1 MDRRS
6 FFSNMMA
13 VAAFSGILGE
23 VVSPKEIMAAVEEA
37 ADVPN
42 GQHQQ
47 FWNGFFDDVD
57 PTKPHATMTRGPG
70 GEPTPQPVPEH
81 VQDEKLPRFFHY
93 DDSSGLRFADRIER
107 EELPRMDGAA
117 VVSLSIGGFH
127 SSEGDAKKI
136 GDASSAQLQLHATQ
150 TTPMAQ
156 YIAPLAWASLAS
168 IFYSKSTKL
177 PTVDQLNFVDS
188 GGSAGDTGGNRILLP
203 KAEGKLALNLTLPER
218 HALLHKI
225 ISYGLQGASI
235 AAPLVSLPAIS
246 VPAIKA
252 FTSFYN
258 ILVQNAGFIINSPLK
273 DVVASYDAVDSGNMH
288 ADALKLMTGSYIIV
302 PASSTSTLSARM
314 SDLKLINGYLVP
326 KTIAANEDP
335 EVVAKNALS
344 DVTYATIKVSVQ
356 PAADV
361 TVPDPG
367 RSRSSASGGG
377 GGGGSDSSS
386 SSTASKSSSKSGS
399 GSGSGSGSKT
409 GSSSGSGSG
418 SKNGSSS
425 GSTSGTSS
433 SSGSTSKSTTGSS
446 TTGSTTSGTKT
457 TGTSSSTGT
466 STTTPDPTPTTPA
479 PK

>member
-13 VAAFSGILGE
+13 AAAFSGILGE

-37 ADVPN
+37 ADVPQ

-57 PTKPHATMTRGPG
+57 PTKPHATSTRGPG
-70 GEPTPQPVPEH
+70 GEPTVQPLPDH

-93 DDSSGLRFADRIER
+93 DDTTGLRFADKIDRD
-107 EELPRMDGAA
+107 ELPKLDGAA
-117 VVSLSIGGFH
+117 VVSMTIGGFH

-136 GDASSAQLQLHATQ
+136 GDSTSAQLQLHATQ

-156 YIAPLAWASLAS
+156 YIAPLAWASMAS
-168 IFYSKSTKL
+168 IFYSKASKL
-177 PTVDQLNFVDS
+177 PSVDQLNFVDS
-188 GGSAGDTGGNRILLP
+188 GGSTGDSGGNRILLP
-203 KAEGKLALNLTLPER
+203 KAEGKLALNLTLPDR

-225 ISYGLQGASI
+225 ISYGLQGAGV

-302 PASSTSTLSARM
+302 PAASTATLSAKM
-314 SDLKLINGYLVP
+314 NDLKLINGYLVP

-335 EVVAKNALS
+335 EVVAKNVLP
-344 DVTYATIKVSVQ
+344 DVTYATLKVSVQ
-356 PAADV
+356 PATDV

-367 RSRSSASGGG
+367 KAKPSTSGGG
-377 GGGGSDSSS
+377 GGGSSA
-386 SSTASKSSSKSGS
+386 SSTASKSSTKSGS
-399 GSGSGSGSKT
+399 GSSS
-409 GSSSGSGSG
+409 GSSSKS
-418 SKNGSSS
+418 GSSS
-425 GSTSGTSS
+425 GSTTGSGT
-433 SSGSTSKSTTGSS
+433 TSKSTTS
-446 TTGSTTSGTKT
+446 STTSGTKAS
-457 TGTSSSTGT
+457 GTSSSTGS
-466 STTTPDPTPTTPA
+466 STTTSDSTPA
-479 PK
+479 TPAEPK